1 MLIPVLKRFDLD
13 WILKIK
19 DKSYDYENK
28 LKMNTYEASE
38 LALIFKVSKLN
49 IQLSPKI
56 FNNLFNIIEI
66 FVPPSEIYGDVIKTR
81 MSE

>member
-1 MLIPVLKRFDLD
+1 MNEYWQKYSNNYEMLIPVLKRFDLD

-49 IQLSPKI
+49 I
-56 FNNLFNIIEI
+56 
-66 FVPPSEIYGDVIKTR
+66 
-81 MSE
+81 